1 MTAGKLTGFEKHRR
15 RMKRKAVLN
24 LLMVF
29 LVAGAAGFYMAPF
42 LIPVFELFGVSS
54 SALASGMAIGAI
66 WLLMWMLPVL
76 HYREKTVS
84 WFKGDK
90 DEIRGISSDSP
101 FVQML
106 LENGWELKEDSKKH
120 VELKTYPSRIH
131 QYLGLNSVI
140 RMEVVEEN
148 EDAEISEVHMDG
160 KLIETIES
168 RVEEHEDGYRLTE
181 TGISQMRVS
190 LGYLEPILFMM
201 SQIMYMIEEANQD
214 LEIQD
219 TDVEIGFSKFESYD
233 MRE

>member
-15 RMKRKAVLN
+15 RMKRKAMLN

-29 LVAGAAGFYMAPF
+29 LVAGAAGFYVAPF

-54 SALASGMAIGAI
+54 SALASGIAMGAI

-84 WFKGDK
+84 WFEGSK

-106 LENGWELKEDSKKH
+106 LENGWNLKEESEEH
-120 VELKTYPSRIH
+120 VELKTYPSRFH
-131 QYLGLNSVI
+131 QYLGRDSII

-160 KLIETIES
+160 KLVETIES
-168 RVEEHEDGYRLTE
+168 RVEEQENGYVLTE

-201 SQIMYMIEEANQD
+201 PQIMEMIEEASQD

-219 TDVEIGFSKFESYD
+219 TDVEIGLSKFESFD
-233 MRE
+233 MRK